1 MPGSLTREVV
11 DAVGTITRPTTGKEC
26 MDLLTLAGMLMSA
39 AVPWTCWLYRGLS
52 EDEEDRVFEA
62 MEIVRDLVNEMDER
76 GEWKHEW

>member
-1 MPGSLTREVV
+1 MTVPGSLTREVV
-11 DAVGTITRPTTGKEC
+11 EAVGTITHPTTGKEC

-39 AVPWTCWLYRGLS
+39 AVPCWGLS